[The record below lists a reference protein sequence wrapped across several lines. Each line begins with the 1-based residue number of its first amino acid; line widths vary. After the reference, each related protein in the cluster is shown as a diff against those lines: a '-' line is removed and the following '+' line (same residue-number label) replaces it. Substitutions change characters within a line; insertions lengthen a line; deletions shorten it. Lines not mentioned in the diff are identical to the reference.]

1 MPRCGL
7 RRLRWNPLIDTVL
20 RSMGSLAAVR
30 LLLEKKRGSD
40 SAGGAG
46 GRSSGGD
53 RSVIGPACD
62 VNAFSSSKCT
72 ALHIATRHRYMEIV
86 KLLLQVP
93 CKFFRPPPS
102 PS

>member
-1 MPRCGL
+1 
-7 RRLRWNPLIDTVL
+7 
-20 RSMGSLAAVR
+20 MGSLAAVR